1 MSHYFLFVVSS
12 DCNSIFIL
20 IKAQ

>member
-12 DCNSIFIL
+12 DCNSIFLL